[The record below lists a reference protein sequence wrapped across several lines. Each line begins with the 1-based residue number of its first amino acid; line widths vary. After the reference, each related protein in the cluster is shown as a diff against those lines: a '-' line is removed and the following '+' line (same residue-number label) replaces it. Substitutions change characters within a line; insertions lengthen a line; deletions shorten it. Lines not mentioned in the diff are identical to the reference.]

1 MLNGLRKSPE
11 GEINIT
17 PMIDILLV
25 LIIIFMVLQQP
36 SKGERVE
43 IPQPSMQERQPPP
56 VKQIVVHLHDN
67 GFGKLPTLKI
77 NNDDASWEE
86 LEPRL
91 QKILLTRSDRV
102 VFVKGDPEL
111 EFEFVAQAVELTR
124 TAGAS
129 RVGLLGLKD

>member
-43 IPQPSMQERQPPP
+43 IPQPGSQERQAPQ
-56 VKQIVVHLHDN
+56 VKDIVVHLHDN
-67 GFGKLPTLKI
+67 GFGKHPTLKI
-77 NNDDASWEE
+77 NDDEVSWEE

-91 QKILLTRSDRV
+91 QKILLARADRV
-102 VFVKGDPEL
+102 AFVRGDPEL

-129 RVGLLGLKD
+129 RVGLLGPKD